1 MMSYHLKIPNGN
13 LAADR
18 LRLDLSSF
26 LYVLFFSSVLFSQL
40 TIYDSTRISVPLK
53 EGSVLFFLGTLPF
66 LLRYK
71 MMSAVGAC
79 FYSFILYS
87 SALTVIYLIWNYDV
101 IIDKILYPA
110 VAGYMY
116 LYLIGIIF
124 SQIPYQPWRA
134 KKYFE
139 YGFRLLCIN
148 SYVALFLY
156 IAFFIGINPIMLG
169 VNHATFYRA
178 FGLMPEPSHFSIV
191 SGLTLLVYIYF
202 VWRVKYYRL
211 NKIKLTILTLSF
223 ILSQS
228 PTGFVFI
235 GLCIIFYFLKHRVLL
250 LLPLLIVVFTIPILG
265 GDFEGNTIARGME
278 RIAYDVGVISS
289 FFANNYNLIDDI
301 NEYSRAGRLIG
312 LIPWLKDISLLD
324 YVFGL
329 GLGGQ
334 NLILPSTNN
343 FFPGPI
349 YLVVELGFLG
359 LSMIALIYVAA
370 FGRGRG
376 VLNWV
381 LVPYV
386 FVCFVNPPGGIFGAQ
401 FLVLVFF
408 LGNAGVVSL
417 ESQKPY
423 ALGHGNFAKNQI

>member
-1 MMSYHLKIPNGN
+1 MASYQPKIYKSNSTAGRMTLN
-13 LAADR
+13 
-18 LRLDLSSF
+18 LSSL
-26 LYVLFFSSVLFSQL
+26 LYLLFFCSVLFSQI
-40 TIYDSTRISVPLK
+40 TIYDSTRISIPIK
-53 EGSVLFFLGTLPF
+53 EASVFVFLSALPF
-66 LLRYK
+66 LLCYK
-71 MMSAVGAC
+71 MMSEVGKHLSL
-79 FYSFILYS
+79 FFFYS
-87 SALTVIYLIWNYDV
+87 SALTIIYLTWNYRA
-101 IIDKILYPA
+101 IIDEIPYPV

-116 LYLIGIIF
+116 LYVIGIIF
-124 SQIPYQPWRA
+124 SQVPFQPERA
-134 KKYFE
+134 SKYFRT
-139 YGFRLLCIN
+139 GFNILCIN
-148 SYVALFLY
+148 SYIALFLY

-169 VNHATFYRA
+169 VNHASFYRA
-178 FGLMPEPSHFSIV
+178 FGFMPEPSHFSIV
-191 SGLTLLVYIYF
+191 SGLTLLIYIYF
-202 VWRVKYYRL
+202 VWQVKYYKL

-235 GLCIIFYFLKHRVLL
+235 GLCIIFYFLKRRVWL
-250 LLPLLIVVFTIPILG
+250 LLPLLFIAFIIAILG
-265 GDFEGNTIARGME
+265 GDFEGNTIGRGIE
-278 RIAYDVGVISS
+278 RIAYDVDVISS

-386 FVCFVNPPGGIFGAQ
+386 FVCFVNSPGGIFGAQ